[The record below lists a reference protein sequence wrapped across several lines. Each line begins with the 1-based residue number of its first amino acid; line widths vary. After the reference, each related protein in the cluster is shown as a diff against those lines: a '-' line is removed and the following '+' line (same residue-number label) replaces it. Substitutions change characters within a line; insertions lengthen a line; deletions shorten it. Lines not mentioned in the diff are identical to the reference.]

1 MSQHQ
6 KSPGADGA
14 PPKHVTFDPQLQQQ
28 TQPAREPA
36 QTQAD
41 RAEAMRDALIE
52 GVQGFNDAAVKLRI
66 DLDASKKAAKKDRM
80 DLRQIVTAHA
90 MQLDEMHKLSTE
102 NITIAIS
109 SQSQIHKLTA
119 TVQKG
124 VLDNE
129 TARMEQKS
137 LRTDLMALV
146 RTNQGITPT
155 LQAAYA
161 ATNIRAE
168 EAELTQLTIQ
178 RNMTKQAI
186 VTERMRCDEL
196 LDQQADADA
205 ETDRLAAKAQRRAAI
220 TAEIARLRDLSDDD
234 EEDDLPGQASAR
246 HIREPSP
253 SRIPRDHVKV
263 PQPQSYSGDSH
274 EDVDEI
280 LFSFENYLSGNNII
294 RSRWTV
300 HAMQLLKGRALA
312 AYIAF
317 AQPLQKQ
324 GITPTWE
331 QFVSVMHTAFVTHDR
346 QLEARNALF
355 NTVQSGSVTGYLQS
369 FRVLISRAGSPAP
382 CDKDLLL
389 HYWKGLK
396 QSVKDESKID
406 PTTGAFLASFE
417 DLARHTITISRQS
430 DLNPHTTPL
439 TSWDKNHKAHL
450 QLKATQLKLKA
461 ALSNTPAG
469 PYPKQGRGYNSAGGG
484 RGHGR
489 DGGRGG
495 GFGGGRGDGRPPRHD
510 NGVSA
515 GPSKPG
521 HCNGNLPNG
530 RICGG
535 GGGYHLPGCPKA

>member
-6 KSPGADGA
+6 KSPGADGT
-14 PPKHVTFDPQLQQQ
+14 PPKCVTFDPQLQQQ

-90 MQLDEMHKLSTE
+90 MHLDEMRKLSTE
-102 NITIAIS
+102 NITIARS

-234 EEDDLPGQASAR
+234 EDDDLPGQASYC
-246 HIREPSP
+246 S
-253 SRIPRDHVKV
+253 
-263 PQPQSYSGDSH
+263 
-274 EDVDEI
+274 
-280 LFSFENYLSGNNII
+280 
-294 RSRWTV
+294 
-300 HAMQLLKGRALA
+300 
-312 AYIAF
+312 
-317 AQPLQKQ
+317 
-324 GITPTWE
+324 
-331 QFVSVMHTAFVTHDR
+331 
-346 QLEARNALF
+346 
-355 NTVQSGSVTGYLQS
+355 
-369 FRVLISRAGSPAP
+369 
-382 CDKDLLL
+382 
-389 HYWKGLK
+389 
-396 QSVKDESKID
+396 
-406 PTTGAFLASFE
+406 
-417 DLARHTITISRQS
+417 
-430 DLNPHTTPL
+430 
-439 TSWDKNHKAHL
+439 
-450 QLKATQLKLKA
+450 
-461 ALSNTPAG
+461 
-469 PYPKQGRGYNSAGGG
+469 
-484 RGHGR
+484 
-489 DGGRGG
+489 
-495 GFGGGRGDGRPPRHD
+495 
-510 NGVSA
+510 
-515 GPSKPG
+515 
-521 HCNGNLPNG
+521 
-530 RICGG
+530 
-535 GGGYHLPGCPKA
+535 